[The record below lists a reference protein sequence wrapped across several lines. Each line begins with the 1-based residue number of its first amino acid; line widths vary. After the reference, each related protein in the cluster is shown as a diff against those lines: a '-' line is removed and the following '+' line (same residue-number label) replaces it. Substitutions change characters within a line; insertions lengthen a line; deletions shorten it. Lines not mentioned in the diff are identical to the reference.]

1 MSMAW
6 DHYREVMSEFD
17 ESPYNRPHL
26 ADCGY
31 EYEDGYW
38 FAMFVDKEVVARKDH
53 PKFNIKKGEK
63 HRFIKMKY
71 ICDDTG
77 CSSWEVERKALG
89 VVATLPVNPT
99 PVSPSTTSVW
109 GSTTPTKPNLWN
121 TNAWN
126 FNIGKD
132 K

>member
-1 MSMAW
+1 MTWAM
-6 DHYREVMSEFD
+6 DRYREYMADQGDDGLV
-17 ESPYNRPHL
+17 RGHL
-26 ADCGY
+26 HKSGY

-38 FAMFVDKEVVARKDH
+38 FATFENKLVVARKDH

-77 CSSWEVERKALG
+77 CSSWEVQRISL
-89 VVATLPVNPT
+89 
-99 PVSPSTTSVW
+99 
-109 GSTTPTKPNLWN
+109 TKPKPVFEPAYSSGWSNTKNPSWTGSWN
-121 TNAWN
+121 TDAWTR
-126 FNIGKD
+126 KD